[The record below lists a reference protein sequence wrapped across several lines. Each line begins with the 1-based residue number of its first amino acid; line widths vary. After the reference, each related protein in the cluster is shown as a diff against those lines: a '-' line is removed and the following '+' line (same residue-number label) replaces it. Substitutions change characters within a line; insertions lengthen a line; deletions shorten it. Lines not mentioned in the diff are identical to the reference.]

1 MIYTLT
7 IELTFNIIYQYRP
20 IDSLYIYFIILLL
33 ADWIVHYLYLSVQ
46 IYIGYIDDCLKP
58 Y

>member
-33 ADWIVHYLYLSVQ
+33 ADWIVHYLYLSVR